1 MQGKW
6 VQGQLAEKCTSC
18 CRCWPQIRIQSGKQI
33 WGAAGRTAGLLLL
46 TPRDPP
52 GGNRAS
58 RSQFRWVELP
68 YSTGMGE
75 EREYQSMHCQL
86 LRHPFASLNY
96 LTLKLRVGRSQF
108 TNKRLP
114 TLLQDSLY
122 VTKAFL
128 LSSVELAVFL
138 ARKITKIW
146 DYFFCLTLCFQMT
159 QGPEIT
165 WSLKAVW
172 SLWLLCYLNRIW
184 NACDIKSCKSY
195 LKAGWQKFCRA

>member
-1 MQGKW
+1 MGTRSTCRKVHFLLQM
-6 VQGQLAEKCTSC
+6 LTSNKNSE
-18 CRCWPQIRIQSGKQI
+18 WE
-33 WGAAGRTAGLLLL
+33 AGLGGHWQNCRV
-46 TPRDPP
+46 TAADSRDPP

-58 RSQFRWVELP
+58 RSQFRWAELP

-75 EREYQSMHCQL
+75 EREYQSMRCEL
-86 LRHPFASLNY
+86 LCHPFASLNY
-96 LTLKLRVGRSQF
+96 LTLKLRVERSQF

-146 DYFFCLTLCFQMT
+146 DYFF
-159 QGPEIT
+159 
-165 WSLKAVW
+165 V
-172 SLWLLCYLNRIW
+172 LLYVSKRH
-184 NACDIKSCKSY
+184 KV
-195 LKAGWQKFCRA
+195 QKLLDL